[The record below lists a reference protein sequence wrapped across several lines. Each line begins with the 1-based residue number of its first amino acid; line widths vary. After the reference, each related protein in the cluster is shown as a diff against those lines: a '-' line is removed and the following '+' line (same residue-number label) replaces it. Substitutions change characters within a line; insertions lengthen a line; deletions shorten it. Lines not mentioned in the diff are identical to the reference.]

1 MLRAVQIPLGEPMKA
16 AILAVVS
23 AMSLGSV
30 GLAGGPVIVVEED
43 EIVAEEKP
51 ASSVGILP
59 LLLIP
64 VALCI
69 VLCAEGEDPL
79 PN

>member
-1 MLRAVQIPLGEPMKA
+1 MKA
-16 AILAVVS
+16 AVLAVVS

-30 GLAGGPVIVVEED
+30 GWAGGPVVVVEE
-43 EIVAEEKP
+43 EEVVAEEEP

-64 VALCI
+64 VALCF
-69 VLCAEGEDPL
+69 VLCAEDEGPP